1 MRHRRPSVILA
12 GWDVDAR
19 VWVATSGEVP
29 GLATEAFTIAGLHR
43 KLTAMVPE
51 LLEANGCM
59 PANGPVAIK
68 LWAHPIS

>member
-1 MRHRRPSVILA
+1 MRDRRPYVISA
-12 GWDVDAR
+12 GWDVDAL

-29 GLATEAFTIAGLHR
+29 GLATEAATIAGLHS
-43 KLTAMVPE
+43 KLTVMVPE

-68 LWAHPIS
+68 LCAHPTS